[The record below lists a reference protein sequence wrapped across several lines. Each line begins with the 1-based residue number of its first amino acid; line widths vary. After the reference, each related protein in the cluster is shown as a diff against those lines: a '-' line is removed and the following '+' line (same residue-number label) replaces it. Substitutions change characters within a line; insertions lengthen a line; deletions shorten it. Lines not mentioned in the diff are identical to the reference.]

1 MDVSTP
7 ESVFGIDAS
16 ACCDLTASLPF
27 VRVGKTMGQTL
38 TAPEPT
44 AAVSQTMDRSLS
56 TPEISSQVWRV
67 SSKPTIRDNQPEVDV
82 LSGDNQVEVGIRPEL
97 DNIRVNLCSC
107 LVSVECCS
115 HGFGRGR
122 V

>member
-1 MDVSTP
+1 MESSTP
-7 ESVFGIDAS
+7 ESLFGIDAS
-16 ACCDLTASLPF
+16 ACLDVSASYI
-27 VRVGKTMGQTL
+27 RVGHSMGHSGL
-38 TAPEPT
+38 PT
-44 AAVSQTMDRSLS
+44 TSQTMDRSLS
-56 TPEISSQVWRV
+56 TPEISSQVWCV
-67 SSKPTIRDNQPEVDV
+67 SSKPTIRDNDPEVGV